1 MFVNCLF
8 HEQGSNKSHRMMC
21 KRLMIKLLLHFRQC
35 RPNKTETLQP
45 RERGNTES
53 RYRFQILLNQ
63 CATCPVVY
71 LSRVVTRAILRC
83 TGTCGNAVIT
93 TCKFHPCN
101 RLITG
106 KAKISEKHI
115 QKPNTMPESSYYLP
129 AAEWWGPPLSSTSM
143 EPLQPVFVELPHAN
157 SCHSVSIPTSQIML
171 GGTG

>member
-21 KRLMIKLLLHFRQC
+21 KRLMIKLSLHFRQC

-63 CATCPVVY
+63 CAICPVVY

-106 KAKISEKHI
+106 KPKY
-115 QKPNTMPESSYYLP
+115 QKNTSRNQTQCQRVLTTCLQQSGGVLLCRQPAWNHCNQCLLSYL
-129 AAEWWGPPLSSTSM
+129 M
-143 EPLQPVFVELPHAN
+143 
-157 SCHSVSIPTSQIML
+157 
-171 GGTG
+171 